1 MNKLEKYLMEQID
14 CGAIPG
20 RPCALRHRG
29 SGCFRERVQELIS
42 HHQARL
48 DEVLSLVIQYPGST
62 TYDIAGKMVWSIRAS
77 SWEEFPAAQK
87 IFAVGECQSHLDHL
101 LNKGLICYETDGIV
115 HRYHPHIH

>member
-1 MNKLEKYLMEQID
+1 M
-14 CGAIPG
+14 
-20 RPCALRHRG
+20 
-29 SGCFRERVQELIS
+29 QELIS